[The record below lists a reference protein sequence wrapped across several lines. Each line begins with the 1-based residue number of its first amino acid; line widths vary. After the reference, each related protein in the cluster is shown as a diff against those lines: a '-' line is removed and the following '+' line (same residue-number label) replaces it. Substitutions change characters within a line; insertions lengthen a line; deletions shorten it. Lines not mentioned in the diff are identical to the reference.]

1 MLFPTIV
8 VKGGPG
14 SGRHPEGGPKK
25 NSAEEIARGW
35 KKVSSGD
42 EVSGLI
48 VGSKIA
54 NQDSIAASLID
65 YETIGVREVPIDI
78 FTLKPGNA
86 SLANEI
92 KESGRID
99 PLIVVVDGHPD
110 GMAYILEGSH
120 RIDALKYLGVKSF
133 PALVVLDKQGLEEN
147 SKKEKAFTGKQNV
160 TMPFTLQDLINELNI
175 DLTKEY
181 QAMIQYIQHA
191 ACLTG
196 PAMLNVAEELRK
208 HADDEHEHAVLISDH
223 INYLGGIPVAV
234 SDVTL
239 TSHDSTQMLTYDIQS
254 EQTAITRYTERVSQA
269 MGLGEFGTMELI
281 QGILEDEQGHENDLM
296 VVLNVKRGK

>member
-1 MLFPTIV
+1 MNNKLPDVHFGE
-8 VKGGPG
+8 VKENKIQW
-14 SGRHPEGGPKK
+14 RKK
-25 NSAEEIARGW
+25 LSKLNTERDDDGE
-35 KKVSSGD
+35 
-42 EVSGLI
+42 LI
-48 VGSKIA
+48 
-54 NQDSIAASLID
+54 
-65 YETIGVREVPIDI
+65 ETPIDVVGMLG
-78 FTLKPGNA
+78 F
-86 SLANEI
+86 
-92 KESGRID
+92 D
-99 PLIVVVDGHPD
+99 PLNVDDNGD
-110 GMAYILEGSH
+110 I
-120 RIDALKYLGVKSF
+120 IKKSF
-133 PALVVLDKQGLEEN
+133 IEKQDD
-147 SKKEKAFTGKQNV
+147 
-160 TMPFTLQDLINELNI
+160 TMSFTLQDLINELNI

-208 HADDEHEHAVLISDH
+208 HADDEHDHAVMISDH
-223 INYLGGIPVAV
+223 INYLGGVPVAV